1 MDKQTHSFITNKTSN
16 AMSFTTERRVTFSVE
31 IIFTWQEGKTF
42 TEMLLYTSHEHIL
55 QKESEL

>member
-1 MDKQTHSFITNKTSN
+1 
-16 AMSFTTERRVTFSVE
+16 MSFTTERRVTFSVE